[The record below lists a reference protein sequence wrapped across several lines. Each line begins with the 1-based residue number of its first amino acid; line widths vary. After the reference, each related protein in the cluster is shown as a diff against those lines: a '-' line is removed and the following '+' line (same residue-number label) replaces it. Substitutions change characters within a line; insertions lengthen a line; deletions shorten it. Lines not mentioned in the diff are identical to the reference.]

1 MADALQAALSV
12 AASGLHAQS
21 KRLRVVSEN
30 LANAQ
35 STGVAP
41 GEEPFSRKVISF
53 AQTIDDV
60 AGVSRVK
67 IAGIEKDET
76 PFRIVHDPGHPA
88 ADDKGNVRLPNVN
101 MLSEVADMK
110 EASRS
115 YEANLQVVQQ
125 ARDMIMATIDLLRSG
140 R

>member
-12 AASGLHAQS
+12 ASSGLHAQS

-30 LANAQ
+30 LANANV
-35 STGVAP
+35 TAETP
-41 GEEPFSRKVISF
+41 GGEPFARKVISF
-53 AQTIDDV
+53 AHTVDEA
-60 AGVSRVK
+60 AGVSRVR
-67 IAGIEKDET
+67 IAGIEKHED
-76 PFRIVHDPGHPA
+76 PFRLVHDPGHPA
-88 ADDKGNVRLPNVN
+88 ADDKGNVLLPNVN

-115 YEANLQVVQQ
+115 YEANLQVMKQ
-125 ARDMIMATIDLLRSG
+125 ARDMISATIDLLRTG

>member
-1 MADALQAALSV
+1 MSDALQAALSV

-35 STGVAP
+35 STAAAP
-41 GEEPFSRKVISF
+41 GGEPYARKVISF
-53 AQTIDDV
+53 AQRIDE
-60 AGVSRVK
+60 AANVSRVK
-67 IAGIEKDET
+67 IAGIDKAET
-76 PFRIVHDPGHPA
+76 PFRLVHDPGHPA
-88 ADDKGNVRLPNVN
+88 ADDKGNVLMPNVN

-115 YEANLQVVQQ
+115 YEANLQVVKQ
-125 ARDMIMATIDLLRSG
+125 ARDMIMSTIDLLRS